1 MSGLSILV
9 CASFELQKGR
19 HTTLQDKFTQTL
31 DRLTSSLK
39 LTDSIQHTDSGVGY
53 YAPAA

>member
-9 CASFELQKGR
+9 CAFPKTIKGKAHNVTR
-19 HTTLQDKFTQTL
+19 TSSHKLS
-31 DRLTSSLK
+31 RLTRSGL
-39 LTDSIQHTDSGVGY
+39 HTQYNIHTVEVGY

>member
-9 CASFELQKGR
+9 CTWKGHSVTR
-19 HTTLQDKFTQTL
+19 
-31 DRLTSSLK
+31 DRLNYTLRRT
-39 LTDSIQHTDSGVGY
+39 LTHTLNIHTVEVGY